1 MGDMEI
7 VRQFNSEVSMKLLN
21 WVWKRKSLSLTSSQE
36 LVFVIMTDYLSS
48 NDMQTS
54 TLISA
59 VDNLWN

>member
-48 NDMQTS
+48 NNMQTS